1 MLYVFM
7 QVDSSLYNLIRHP
20 VPGTKKSLRR
30 PFWRPPASSTGR
42 KALHS
47 RGRSNGTGR
56 SRVGR
61 IMTSRV
67 VYTEFER
74 YRVKVGIGKGEVG
87 NVQKGEVGNVE
98 KGEM

>member
-20 VPGTKKSLRR
+20 VHGTRKSLRR

-42 KALHS
+42 KPLYS

-56 SRVGR
+56 SRVRR
-61 IMTSRV
+61 IMTSRE

-74 YRVKVGIGKGEVG
+74 VKKGSEKGEGGNVG
-87 NVQKGEVGNVE
+87 NVK
-98 KGEM
+98 